1 MSHFIQN
8 KGTQSL
14 SKIINSLLPQKTKS
28 MDFLVGYFYFSG
40 MEEIYQNLE
49 NKPMRILVGMDV
61 DRELLRKS
69 AEVDF
74 YSTRMNLAS
83 NQEIREAYYR
93 SLQNLF
99 NQTDYFESAKQLEA
113 FKIFYDKVK
122 RGELEIRK
130 TLDPCHAKMYIFDY
144 KDELNEEGNDPG
156 TIITGSSNLT
166 HRGLSRNREINVRL
180 TSKPEYDEAK
190 AIFDELWEEA
200 TIIVDKDYI
209 QSFEDGVIKHIW
221 YEQLPT
227 PYLLYLRVLYEYF
240 NIDRS
245 ERIQT
250 PSQITNERFDDL
262 QYQVDAVRLGLKTI
276 RQHNGVIIADV
287 VGLGKSIIGSTI
299 ARNLNLRTVIICP
312 PHLKAQWEDYRS
324 DFGFNAMVFS
334 RGNLE
339 AVREYYQM
347 AHRAGEQWL
356 VMIDEAHYYRN
367 EFIKDYAILHEVCQ
381 GNKVLLLSATPFNNK
396 PEDIYTMIKLFQLP
410 TRSTLQTVSNL
421 GREFGRLITEYK
433 KLKDAQKNKTLSAHE
448 IKLSI
453 KYIGD
458 EIRRIINPIV
468 IRRSRID
475 LEKIPAYK
483 KDLAKKHYEF
493 PKVNPPRIKE
503 YDLDDLA
510 PMYVYTLSRIYPR
523 KGDQKI
529 VSELSAEEILANQ
542 DIRKNTFKAV
552 RYQPALYVKQDPE
565 SIEKLKKIV
574 EDAGIEY
581 NLFIGSQRN
590 LSSFMRTLLVQR
602 FESSQFA
609 FRISLD
615 NMLDN
620 CLNIKNWID
629 RRQRVPVYKKG
640 MLPDIEALYD
650 SEDDTFDTINEETIP
665 DTIRALNAKGM
676 FEIPLDLLD
685 AERYMDDLNGDIT
698 ILQDLKSKWDNVPK
712 TNDPKLKALAVLL
725 KEQLENDPNRKI
737 VLFTQYAD
745 TANYVGEALE
755 KKHLPVFTYTSRK
768 SGKGNKEIIRKNF
781 DAGINANL
789 QQDDFKILVAT
800 DAISEGY
807 NLHRAGIIF
816 NYDIPFNP
824 TRVIQ
829 RVGRINRVNKKVFDE
844 LFIYNYFPTAIG
856 ETETRTKEISTL
868 KMDMIHAIMGEDT
881 KILTKE
887 EELQNF
893 FEAQYTKLVE
903 EMESESWD
911 AQYLALLHEVEGTD
925 EMEKAKAL
933 PLRSKVCRLTD
944 KFQDG
949 ILLFAR
955 KGSDVVFRHIDAEQR
970 ITNYTPQ
977 DAFKVLQAEPNE
989 RSYPL
994 NARFFPLFE
1003 QLKDSLLNQPT
1014 ETPEVETTKRKALER
1029 IVVWTQNQALNA
1041 DYLSSLRMAIE
1052 NDLVAGYYVRKIGQW
1067 NIQHPEELPEM
1078 VTPSY
1083 IDSVIANYN
1092 SVGIAPES
1100 IILAEEIQN
1109 IVTNPQTEIHE

>member
-8 KGTQSL
+8 KGAQSL
-14 SKIINSLLPQKTKS
+14 SKIINNLLPAKTKA

-83 NQEIREAYYR
+83 KQEIREAYYR

-99 NQTDYFESAKQLEA
+99 NQTDYFENSKQLEA
-113 FKIFYDKVK
+113 FKIFYEKVK

-190 AIFDELWEEA
+190 AIFNELWEEA
-200 TIIVDKDYI
+200 TIIVNKDYI
-209 QSFEDGVIKHIW
+209 ESFEDGVIKHIW

-240 NIDRS
+240 NIDHS

-250 PSQITNERFDDL
+250 PSQITNDRFDDL

-299 ARNLNLRTVIICP
+299 ARNLNMRTVIICP
-312 PHLKAQWEDYRS
+312 PHLKSQWEDYRS

-356 VMIDEAHYYRN
+356 IMIDEAHYYRN
-367 EFIKDYAILHEVCQ
+367 EFIKDYAILHEICQ
-381 GNKVLLLSATPFNNK
+381 GNKVLLLSATPFNNQ

-421 GREFGRLITEYK
+421 GREFSRLITEYK
-433 KLKDAQKNKTLSAHE
+433 KLKDAQKKETVVGPEL
-448 IKLSI
+448 KKSI
-453 KYIGD
+453 DRIGD
-458 EIRRIINPIV
+458 EIRRIINPII

-483 KDLAKKHYEF
+483 KDLEKKHYEF

-510 PMYVYTLSRIYPR
+510 PLYVYTLSRIYPR

-529 VSELSAEEILANQ
+529 VSELSAEEILADQ

-565 SIEKLKKIV
+565 SIEELKRIV
-574 EDAGIEY
+574 EAAGIEY

-590 LSSFMRTLLVQR
+590 LSAFMRTLLVHR
-602 FESSQFA
+602 FESSQHA

-620 CLNIKNWID
+620 CQNIKNWID

-640 MLPDIEALYD
+640 MLPNIEAIYD
-650 SEDDTFDTINEETIP
+650 SDDDTFETINEETIP
-665 DTIRALNAKGM
+665 DAIRALNARGM

-685 AERYMDDLNGDIT
+685 AERYMEDLNGDIT
-698 ILQDLKSKWDNVPK
+698 ILQDLKSRWDNVPK

-745 TANYVGEALE
+745 TAIYVGEALA
-755 KKHLPVFTYTSRK
+755 KKKFPVFTYTSRK
-768 SGKGNKEIIRKNF
+768 AGKANKDIIRKNF
-781 DAGINANL
+781 DAGINPNL
-789 QQDDFKILVAT
+789 QHDDFKILVAT

-816 NYDIPFNP
+816 NYDIPYNP

-844 LFIYNYFPTAIG
+844 LYIYNYFPTSIG
-856 ETETRTKEISTL
+856 EIETRTRAISTL
-868 KMDMIHAIMGEDT
+868 KMDMIHAIMGEDAQ
-881 KILTKE
+881 ILTE
-887 EELQNF
+887 DENLQNF
-893 FEAQYTKLVE
+893 FEKQYNQLVA

-911 AQYLALLHEVEGTD
+911 AQYLALLHELEGTE
-925 EMEKAKAL
+925 EMEKAKSL
-933 PLRSKVCRLTD
+933 PLRSKVCRWTD
-944 KFQDG
+944 QHQDG

-955 KGSDVVFRHIDAEQR
+955 KGSDVVFRHIDAQEH
-970 ITNYTPQ
+970 ITNCTPQ
-977 DAFKVLQAEPNE
+977 AAFKVLQAEPDE
-989 RSYPL
+989 QSHPL

-1029 IVVWTQNQALNA
+1029 IVIWTQNKALNE
-1041 DYLSSLRMAIE
+1041 DYLSSLRVAIE
-1052 NDLVAGYYVRKIGQW
+1052 NDLVAGYYVRKVGQW
-1067 NIQHPEELPEM
+1067 SIQHPEDLPKL

-1100 IILAEEIQN
+1100 IILAEELQN